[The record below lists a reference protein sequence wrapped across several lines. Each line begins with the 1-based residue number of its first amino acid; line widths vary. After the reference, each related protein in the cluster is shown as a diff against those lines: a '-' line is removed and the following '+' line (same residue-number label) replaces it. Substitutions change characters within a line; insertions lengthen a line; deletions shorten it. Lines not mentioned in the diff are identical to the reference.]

1 MKSAT
6 HRDQL
11 IGMLTEAAEI
21 EHCLMCTYLY
31 GAFSLKQDDG
41 EGLDADEL
49 SAVRRWRGEV
59 IRIATDEMLHLALV
73 SNLLIAL
80 GARPHYRRFN
90 FPISPGLF
98 PADIAVGLAPLDAA
112 TLDHFVYLER
122 PRDAAE
128 QDAANLQK
136 GEYSRQVIANRLMA
150 FSDDY
155 ATVGELY
162 EAIEASFE
170 SLTASMGETA
180 VFVGDARAQ
189 LSEAVFRL
197 PGLHTVSTL
206 AEARSAIHLIIK
218 QGEGSREET
227 SGSHYARFV
236 AIRNE
241 WQLLAAKR
249 ADFVPFVPYRAAA
262 RNPVMRSPVTSDRVQ
277 ILAEPASSLLD
288 AGNACYG
295 LMLRLLSLTSDD
307 AAYFAKLSSGR
318 RTVVDQTLLL
328 MHIVTDIGSALTKLP
343 ANPQHT
349 DVRAGLTFTV
359 SRQALS
365 FPTPASGAALLAE
378 KFQAVAERIATLAN
392 ECGMPAISRYAAG
405 LNNCA
410 DEWRKMMG
418 DDAVKPKPAVKP
430 IAVAVA
436 PESAPAP
443 VAVVAVPPAAEV
455 AVGREVTLRF
465 DTARCIHARH
475 CVLGE
480 PEVFLANTPGQWLF
494 PDKATV
500 ERIAVVALNCPSGA
514 ITYTRRDGVAGEVP
528 PKVNVVRVRENG
540 PLAFHGELNIA
551 GAADDGCKTRAT
563 LCRCGQSKAKPY
575 CDGSHNDAKFT
586 ASGEPPA
593 LVSEPLG
600 RRNGRLDITPLTNG
614 PLEVNGNLELLA
626 GTGRSINRVPAGS
639 AIRLCRCGQSANKPY
654 CDGSH
659 VAAGFRATGL

>member
-1 MKSAT
+1 MKTAT

-41 EGLDADEL
+41 EGLGADEL

-136 GEYSRQVIANRLMA
+136 GKYSRSVIANRLMP

-170 SLTASMGETA
+170 SLTAEMGEAA
-180 VFVGDARAQ
+180 VFVGDASLQ

-206 AEARSAIHLIIK
+206 ADAKNAIHLIIK

-236 AIRNE
+236 SIRNE
-241 WQLLAAKR
+241 WQSLAAKR
-249 ADFVPFVPYRAAA
+249 ADFVPYRAAA
-262 RNPVMRSPVTSDRVQ
+262 RNPVMRSPVTSDRIQV
-277 ILAEPASSLLD
+277 IAEPASSLLD

-307 AAYFAKLSSGR
+307 AAYFAELSAGR

-343 ANPQHT
+343 ANSNHA

-378 KFQAVAERIATLAN
+378 KFAAIAERIATLAR
-392 ECGMPAISRYAAG
+392 ECNMPGISRCATG

-410 DEWRKMMG
+410 NEWRKMMG
-418 DDAVKPKPAVKP
+418 DAIAVKPKSAVTVPAVSTMVP
-430 IAVAVA
+430 AAAVTA
-436 PESAPAP
+436 
-443 VAVVAVPPAAEV
+443 PPAAEV

-475 CVLGE
+475 CVLSE

-500 ERIAVVALNCPSGA
+500 ERIAIVAHNCPSGA
-514 ITYTRRDGVAGEVP
+514 ITYERRDGAAGEAP
-528 PKVNVVRVRENG
+528 PNVNVVRVRENG
-540 PLAFHGELNIA
+540 PLAFHAELNIA
-551 GAADDGCKTRAT
+551 GAAEDGCKTRAT

-586 ASGEPPA
+586 ASGEPLTLA
-593 LVSEPLG
+593 SEPLKS
-600 RRNGRLDITPLTNG
+600 RNGHLDITPLANG

-659 VAAGFRATGL
+659 VAAGFTAAGL